1 MRHQPRECR
10 LVQTGQVPSSW
21 RYTQPPWT
29 AGTPWTAAPTHPA
42 DVPTCPSTHVCGA
55 MSPPRSSFYLHR
67 HISKPTGNHRKF
79 EKPKRVFQ
87 IQSDLTPCEGPVKC
101 TYTPALPLPQCSC
114 LRDRLYHMDLPPTS
128 QPIAPPLLNPLCK
141 ASCFSEACFL
151 CMINPSISLV
161 ILTSIKTGRSS
172 SSPAHRDRG
181 CQLGP
186 T

>member
-114 LRDRLYHMDLPPTS
+114 LRDRLYHIDLPPTS

-141 ASCFSEACFL
+141 ASCFSEAFFL